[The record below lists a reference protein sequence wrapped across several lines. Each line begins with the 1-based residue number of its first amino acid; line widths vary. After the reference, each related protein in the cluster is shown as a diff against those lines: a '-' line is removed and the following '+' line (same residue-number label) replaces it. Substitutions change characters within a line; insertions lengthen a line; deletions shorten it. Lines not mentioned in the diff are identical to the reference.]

1 MRCTAEFAGKEL
13 KTWELLE
20 PYMSS
25 RIHGLFIVMVIALL
39 GLLAI
44 VVVQDIIQSQM
55 NNRPMS
61 YSVINLIKLAIAGV
75 LGAIAGYLAKQDK
88 STDEE
93 D

>member
-1 MRCTAEFAGKEL
+1 
-13 KTWELLE
+13 
-20 PYMSS
+20 MSS